1 MLIATFQLQ
10 YGQSS
15 SGGVVDCLRVAVC
28 STLARCYWC
37 ISILI
42 IISVVR
48 QCSLIG
54 PYKSAVVLFDR
65 GYSSLGNFDSA
76 IPMDVSGI
84 KSYTD
89 SLFDPTFVQLGVT
102 INKLNLA
109 PNRNMHRFVSVI
121 QNRKGLSM
129 RKPYV
134 STFRNFLQLVQNLF
148 FLSVVHVRILTEA
161 IDEYSHDTKYRV
173 QLIHIFKLTRG
184 VTTIGTVWILNN
196 SCRCPLL
203 LPGKQYLLMGSLS
216 FSAAKT
222 EPKAEINRQSY
233 VEEWRG
239 SMIRRLPQLHKR
251 CSPFTTEMVKFLTK
265 TSARITSTNKILFS
279 CPMLIQSIMIAS
291 CNAGFPLLLTKFE

>member
-1 MLIATFQLQ
+1 MSLLLGTF
-10 YGQSS
+10 
-15 SGGVVDCLRVAVC
+15 
-28 STLARCYWC
+28 
-37 ISILI
+37 
-42 IISVVR
+42 
-48 QCSLIG
+48 
-54 PYKSAVVLFDR
+54 F
-65 GYSSLGNFDSA
+65 
-76 IPMDVSGI
+76 
-84 KSYTD
+84 
-89 SLFDPTFVQLGVT
+89 SLFKTF
-102 INKLNLA
+102 
-109 PNRNMHRFVSVI
+109 
-121 QNRKGLSM
+121 
-129 RKPYV
+129 
-134 STFRNFLQLVQNLF
+134 F

-222 EPKAEINRQSY
+222 EPKAEINRQSS

-279 CPMLIQSIMIAS
+279 CPMLI
-291 CNAGFPLLLTKFE
+291 